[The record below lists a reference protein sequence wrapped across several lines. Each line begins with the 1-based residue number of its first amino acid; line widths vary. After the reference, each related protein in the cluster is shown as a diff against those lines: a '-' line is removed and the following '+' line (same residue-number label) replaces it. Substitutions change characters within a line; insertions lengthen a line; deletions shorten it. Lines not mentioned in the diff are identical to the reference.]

1 MYVCMFVCYVCMLC
15 MLCYVM
21 LCYVML
27 CYVMLCYVMLCY
39 VMLCYVM
46 LCYVMLCYVCMY
58 VCMYI
63 YLFTFLSY
71 YIHFLN
77 QQTQRLG
84 TLFHPIPGVIL
95 GAAFGAFGAVGAC
108 GALVR
113 WEKWKLCQALEWK
126 LPLYIGLWFYISIYP
141 TNIPFINPT
150 IYIYIRVYKCYITL
164 W

>member
-1 MYVCMFVCYVCMLC
+1 
-15 MLCYVM
+15 
-21 LCYVML
+21 
-27 CYVMLCYVMLCY
+27 
-39 VMLCYVM
+39 
-46 LCYVMLCYVCMY
+46 
-58 VCMYI
+58 MYI
-63 YLFTFLSY
+63 YLFTFLY
-71 YIHFLN
+71 TIYIFKPTN
-77 QQTQRLG
+77 TTFGG